1 MIKKKTNE
9 CLWIQLFHPLLK
21 LLKLIDHNIL
31 EVLFNKNVLI
41 GTGEIFLH
49 RIPMAQALRPI
60 IDQWDLMKLKTFC
73 KAAKD
78 IVDRTNRQLTDWE
91 KQTNKLH

>member
-1 MIKKKTNE
+1 
-9 CLWIQLFHPLLK
+9 
-21 LLKLIDHNIL
+21 
-31 EVLFNKNVLI
+31 VLFNKNVLI

-49 RIPMAQALRPI
+49 RIPMDQALRPT
-60 IDQWDLMKLKTFC
+60 IDQWNLMKLKTFC